1 MNANSSNNKP
11 AGTVASG
18 AVPVALPDMKLN
30 GRHIWIV
37 FVASLGQMIGTALAT
52 LVGIIIP
59 MIQILS
65 HPELPSWLQGLLGCI
80 DLIGIAIGSVVLGK
94 ISDKKG
100 YLGLF
105 RICPLIV
112 FAGSVV
118 ALLIPTIPVL
128 LVSLFII
135 GFAIGGEYSLDSD
148 YISELLPKKWRSFMV
163 GAAKGASALG
173 NIIVAGICYLLILKW
188 DTAEAWPRLL
198 WIIAAM
204 GAFMFLT
211 RIPFAGS
218 PRWLLEHGR
227 PEDAKKALHKF
238 FPKYDVVPDPE
249 VVAMVKQ
256 KNENKQSVEEQP
268 KQNLFSFIRN
278 NGKKVILSGIPW
290 ACEGLGVYGIGVF
303 LPMLVMA
310 LGLEHFTPDM
320 SQIRHVASSVE
331 ITFWISC
338 LILPGFLIG
347 LSLIKKIDN
356 IKMLYWGF
364 FICGVSLILLLYGY
378 KNHWAKWISLSAFM
392 LFELFLNIG
401 PHLITYVLPPR
412 IYPVAERGLGSGL
425 AACLGKVGAVLAVF
439 FIPMLLTAGGATL
452 VLWVSAGVMFLGG
465 ITALLVG
472 PSVMKS
478 ADQN

>member
-1 MNANSSNNKP
+1 MNNS
-11 AGTVASG
+11 GISG
-18 AVPVALPDMKLN
+18 KTTTGVTPCGSAPVALPDMKLN

-80 DLIGIAIGSVVLGK
+80 DLIGIAIGSVILGK

-100 YLGLF
+100 YLALF
-105 RICPLIV
+105 RICPLVV
-112 FAGSVV
+112 FGGALV

-128 LVSLFII
+128 LVTLFII
-135 GFAIGGEYSLDSD
+135 GFAVGGEYSLDSD
-148 YISELLPKKWRSFMV
+148 YISELIPTKWRAFMV
-163 GAAKGASALG
+163 GAAKAASAFG
-173 NIIVAGICYLLILKW
+173 NILVAGICYLLIMKW
-188 DTAEAWPRLL
+188 ETAESWPRLL
-198 WIIAAM
+198 WIIAAL
-204 GAFMFLT
+204 GIFMFVL

-218 PRWLLEHGR
+218 PRWLIEHGK
-227 PEDAKKALHKF
+227 PEEAKRALKKF
-238 FPKYDVVPDPE
+238 FPRLDVVLDPA
-249 VVAMVKQ
+249 VVAQAEK
-256 KNENKQSVEEQP
+256 KNKMTDANSSGA
-268 KQNLFSFIRN
+268 KQNLFTFIRN

-320 SQIRHVASSVE
+320 SQIRHVASSIE

-338 LILPGFLIG
+338 LILPGFVIG
-347 LSLIKKIDN
+347 LAVINKIDN
-356 IKMLYWGF
+356 IKLLYWGF
-364 FICGVSLILLLYGY
+364 FVCGVSLILLLFGY
-378 KNHWAKWISLSAFM
+378 QHHWAKWISLSAFM
-392 LFELFLNIG
+392 IFELFLNIG

-412 IYPVAERGLGSGL
+412 IYPVADRGLGSGL

-439 FIPMLLTAGGATL
+439 FIPMLLSAGGATL

-465 ITALLVG
+465 LTALIVG
-472 PSVMKS
+472 PRVKME
-478 ADQN
+478 